1 MKNINSK
8 QQSIALKASYEQPQG
23 TQGNILAFR
32 GFNPIK
38 NNKISVK

>member
-1 MKNINSK
+1 MVLNIPK
-8 QQSIALKASYEQPQG
+8 QQSIALKATHEQSQPMQN
-23 TQGNILAFR
+23 NILAFR